1 MSPPILHSVSF
12 VALSLVLSGYAQSP
26 TYSATYLPSNAPYQS
41 EQGQAGYNNCTSGYS
56 QTSECQNAYVNTVQ
70 DWCIWGPPQPGPD
83 SVIGNTEQIE
93 VAWCMQSGYGTRL
106 IPDGSITGAH
116 VVVTPDYVQ
125 VTGVG
130 NLTNINIPAGDSGG
144 ELDPHGADGNG
155 NPIGGLVFSSAF
167 GTLEQI
173 HEWTNFVADDQF
185 CFRACK
191 PAVDAPTMCQH
202 IYDVMG
208 CEWNMPANYSPGVF
222 EQCLGDSAEPMG
234 VYGTSTFYQ
243 GEPVTPSAHP
253 IPSSSSC
260 TFYSTI
266 SNGQGVLTGGIT
278 SKAST
283 ATATATVGTHH
294 TSHFHHHSCFSDFC
308 TSSVTIST
316 YSDVPAS
323 LTLTSIS
330 PGISSSTLL
339 SRSSSLYSY
348 SSPSLSSAS
357 AHSKSLSNSSLF
369 LTTIS
374 SSLQTSS
381 SINSPSSPSSPP
393 PPSSS
398 SSIFSSTFSSSAPT
412 LASSPAS
419 QSSSVLGGQN
429 GSQQCPLFAQGAF
442 KSGSSTGAPDST
454 GSSAA
459 LPTAPPAGCQ
469 RLAIVV
475 SIVIGLTMGVIMTF

>member
-1 MSPPILHSVSF
+1 
-12 VALSLVLSGYAQSP
+12 
-26 TYSATYLPSNAPYQS
+26 
-41 EQGQAGYNNCTSGYS
+41 
-56 QTSECQNAYVNTVQ
+56 
-70 DWCIWGPPQPGPD
+70 
-83 SVIGNTEQIE
+83 
-93 VAWCMQSGYGTRL
+93 
-106 IPDGSITGAH
+106 
-116 VVVTPDYVQ
+116 
-125 VTGVG
+125 
-130 NLTNINIPAGDSGG
+130 
-144 ELDPHGADGNG
+144 
-155 NPIGGLVFSSAF
+155 
-167 GTLEQI
+167 
-173 HEWTNFVADDQF
+173 
-185 CFRACK
+185 
-191 PAVDAPTMCQH
+191 
-202 IYDVMG
+202 
-208 CEWNMPANYSPGVF
+208 
-222 EQCLGDSAEPMG
+222 MG

-283 ATATATVGTHH
+283 ATATATVGTHY
-294 TSHFHHHSCFSDFC
+294 TSHFHQHSCFSDFC
-308 TSSVTIST
+308 TSSVMIST

-330 PGISSSTLL
+330 PNISSSALL

-357 AHSKSLSNSSLF
+357 AYSHSLPNSSLF
-369 LTTIS
+369 LSTIS

-381 SINSPSSPSSPP
+381 SINSPFSPPSPSP

-398 SSIFSSTFSSSAPT
+398 SSSISSSTTFSSSAPT
-412 LASSPAS
+412 LTSSPAS

-442 KSGSSTGAPDST
+442 KSGSSTGAPNST

-459 LPTAPPAGCQ
+459 LPTAPLAGSQ
-469 RLAIVV
+469 RLAIIA
-475 SIVIGLTMGVIMTF
+475 SAIVIGFSMGVIVTF